1 MRKQLSICTDL
12 VADEAVYH
20 VEFHAQFFLNT
31 RSADGNQDCLECPK
45 MQAVFNLTCDWLESE
60 IDLFTL
66 EDFQLKME
74 EVPSDETCSVKR
86 IKQKL
91 QKVYKENLF
100 FAEVPGRKNVVC
112 FRNMANWITS
122 DQWYDNKRQNA
133 DDEAKRIIETAAKII
148 KNKLKEFLKSNATDS
163 TTCLSS
169 DQ

>member
-20 VEFHAQFFLNT
+20 AEWHAQFFLNT
-31 RSADGNQDCLECPK
+31 RSADGNQDRPECPK
-45 MQAVFNLTCDWLESE
+45 MQAVFNLTCDWLETE
-60 IDLFTL
+60 IDLFSY
-66 EDFQLKME
+66 ENFPLKME

-91 QKVYKENLF
+91 QKMYKENLF
-100 FAEVPGRKNVVC
+100 FAEVSGRKNVVC
-112 FRNMANWITS
+112 FRNMVNWITR

-133 DDEAKRIIETAAKII
+133 DDEAKCIIETAAKII
-148 KNKLKEFLKSNATDS
+148 KNKLKEFLQSNAMGS

-169 DQ
+169 NQ